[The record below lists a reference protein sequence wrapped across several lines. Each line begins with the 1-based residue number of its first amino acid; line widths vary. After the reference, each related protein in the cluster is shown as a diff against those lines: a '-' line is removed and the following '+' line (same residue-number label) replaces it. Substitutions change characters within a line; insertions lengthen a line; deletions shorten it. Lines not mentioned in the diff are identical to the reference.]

1 VARVRVLTAPP
12 AEDEEVAPPPSV
24 EAAGGFIAAIQE
36 LIDLGRELVA
46 KEGL

>member
-1 VARVRVLTAPP
+1 MTALTFSTKA
-12 AEDEEVAPPPSV
+12 AE
-24 EAAGGFIAAIQE
+24 GFIATVQA